1 MRKHFRKGAYKWL
14 LVGLIAWM
22 SCIPLA
28 GVPVAQAAEGD
39 DLLGDLTVRADGTE
53 LELMG
58 NSEGSWEPSFN
69 PYVLGYDVTVGS
81 ADTLE
86 ITPQLNVPYVGKL
99 KINGHK
105 AEDNAPYTVPL
116 RYGENWIEIDV
127 IGEESTNTY
136 FIRAIRRPFDVNG
149 MSSIPAGAYDLD
161 YPSGMDVDAAGNTY
175 VADYSRH
182 QVVKLSPT
190 GEVLL
195 TIGVFDDN
203 GAIESLNYPSAVR
216 VDDEGRIYVSDS
228 SNDRIVVF
236 SAAGS
241 FVEFRGVGLLD
252 DPKGFAIDDAGNLY
266 VANSGSD
273 RLVALLED
281 GNTWYWDNGGALADP
296 MGAAVDAAGN
306 VYVTERFPMMGGDI
320 GVGTVYKVSANGEYL
335 AEFPT
340 SPPPLGTS
348 EDGEGEMIDPF
359 ENSSTPK
366 DVAIDAEGNL
376 LLLDET
382 KNKIQVFD
390 PSSGELLDEWSGIGK
405 QLAGLAISDDFVYG
419 EQGTLYV
426 TDTEHGTIVQAN
438 AFGEAEGYFDYP
450 TNVAVDAAG
459 NVYVADSGQGE
470 IEKYDADGTKVAAF
484 RQENFAPDLV
494 AVSPAGVVYAAE
506 AAAGRIVKFLAD
518 GTKDTDITVPNELH
532 GIALSKH
539 GNVLA
544 TETRYDVETP
554 VGYVV
559 EYSGASL
566 EQTGLFEADQP
577 RLIASDRKGFIY
589 VSSGINKIQVFSAD
603 GTFAYELGAY
613 PGAYDRLDYIT
624 GLAVNAAGHVFVGD
638 SDNQTLHVFAP
649 DGEYAGGLQQFL
661 PDAEDYPYGLATD
674 AAGNLIVA
682 DKNSHRVV
690 RMDLVYDNRL
700 NGLHADVGYFLS
712 DFLPQEPNHVLMVP
726 RNAETVELI
735 PSLNDPRAR
744 LYVNG
749 ALQEDGSAPLEI
761 PLEPGTE
768 TQLELRAVNAEDE
781 AMTYSVRIL
790 PELAVSGDAFAALP
804 AGEIV
809 TFADREWMTVGD
821 GSGKLVALEHYG
833 EPTGW
838 DDAFDYNAA
847 ASRTD
852 DGYRFDSTHESSLAY
867 RLNTNFLN
875 LLDGEAYRKHWLVPM
890 DIEVPYLLKTGG
902 VIEVDES
909 IEPYTARE
917 KVALL
922 TYAEYKA
929 LQTGGWLHPDD
940 PVTGW
945 DERWFLMNPI
955 ANAPETTPSWY
966 QFHAFVQ
973 NYGSGE
979 VDLFH
984 TPFAAKPVIRLQDN
998 IRIAGG
1004 SGTIS
1009 EPYQLA
1015 FPEAPAESMSVTL
1028 GTPYTSANTSVSVA
1042 FAPSRSLD
1050 EGEVVRLTFP
1060 IEYGIGAL
1068 TPESGVTVKVDG
1080 TPYVVEP
1087 MTMDNTVMFLLP
1099 TDVEYGQEAVVE
1111 FPETAEIY
1119 NPPFAEEGPFT
1130 FALELDGFEIAS
1142 TAEVNVAYAPQ
1153 LTITAETAEPG
1164 DFLTGQRR
1172 DIVFTVAN
1180 VEGGPTAGEVRVS
1193 FHAMTSFQNLTLTGE
1208 GWTCSGGACTRS
1220 DSIEAGEA
1228 YETIIASVDVP
1239 AALTTSSGILRAS
1252 LSGGN
1257 DGTTEDNSAWFTT
1270 SLYDLPH
1277 IVASTNHSDGAWL
1290 KKASAT
1296 VTVAQTTYGR
1306 PLNDS
1311 SFLYAW
1317 SSSPETPASGWTAFA
1332 SGDAIERTAD
1342 GIWYLHLQAKDD
1354 RGNTAH
1360 VVTDPFRVDATPP
1373 TYAVS
1378 FLSGG
1383 IGYSPGAWTRHP
1395 VQATF
1400 EPTDGES
1407 EIARVE
1413 ASANDGATWEESAS
1427 IVLSADG
1434 EYMVKFKAYDQS
1446 ENVIETAS
1454 FDVRIDTTA
1463 PLLTAAATTED
1474 GLPYA
1479 GGEWTTQ
1486 RVRLAA
1492 SAGDGS
1498 GSPVRTEYAVDGSV
1512 PAPLEGALEIDEEG
1526 EHLVTLRAIDEA
1538 GNVGEIQQWVRIDR
1552 TGPTMTVSFKT
1563 EDGSD
1568 YASGQLANQT
1578 VLLKEMHYSDN
1589 NGAVPTVDFSV
1600 NGGEWQPINALQ
1612 PFSVSGEYALRFRA
1626 TDSLGNETFETFL
1639 IRVAATAPELSW
1651 TASPLAPTNGNVEIR
1666 VTAADETIVKWAA
1679 GVRNADDFA
1688 IGGTTLT
1695 RGEDGMYSFDVTENG
1710 TYTIYAT
1717 NASGLATLK
1726 TVIIH
1731 NIFREVPTASLAV
1744 TTTEVTNGNVTV
1756 LGIGY
1761 TTGSGNGLGALKWAY
1776 GELPVEYF
1784 ASAGETL
1791 TYTENYAFEFEATE
1805 NGTYTVY
1812 LSDQAGNK
1820 TVQTIAI
1827 GNIER
1832 RAPELALIA
1841 GTEAPT
1847 NQSVTLSVSEFVYG
1861 TDIGNALE
1869 TLKWDY
1875 GALSKEHFA
1884 DAGASIDLATRA
1896 FDVSANGW
1904 YTVYAKDRAGNE
1916 TVAYTTVDNIYVTS
1930 PTITIAR
1937 NPDAPTS
1944 GDVTV
1949 TVSVSVYG
1957 DGNTIQSIQWIGGDH
1972 VATLPAVAEQQV
1984 VVQEKGIYTIVV
1996 TDAAGNTMSQSVGI
2010 GNIFRNPPTIALA
2023 LAPESQTYGAVKVI
2037 VAAEAIGSGNRL
2049 ERVLWAPGEL
2059 TADAFPT
2066 VGEAVFGSYF
2076 EVTANGAYTVYAED
2090 AAGNRAVRT
2099 VVVGNI
2105 MPAPSALV
2113 PRAKYAAVD
2122 ASGTKVTVVFTTPL
2136 DRAGAIP
2143 ANGFVLSGA
2152 NASITSAAV
2161 DPADDSG
2168 RTVVLTLVPNGN
2180 DASIVWS
2187 AAASLSIRSAAVYSS
2202 AGVGNPAVES
2212 LGVVT
2217 PAKRAAL
2224 IEAINP
2230 AAGGGRIEINK
2241 VFAFLTSGVL
2251 VDINQDGFMDQSD
2264 IEFVLKLIEPRVLQ

>member
-1 MRKHFRKGAYKWL
+1 MRKHFRKGAYRWL
-14 LVGLIAWM
+14 LAGLIALM

-28 GVPVAQAAEGD
+28 GIPVAQAAEGD
-39 DLLGDLTVRADGTE
+39 DLLGGLTVRADGVE

-58 NSEGSWEPSFN
+58 YVDGSWEPSFS
-69 PYVLGYDVTVGS
+69 PYVYHYEVMTGS

-86 ITPQLNVPYVGKL
+86 VSPQLNVPFVGKL

-105 AEDNAPYTVPL
+105 ATDGEPYTVPL
-116 RYGENWIEIDV
+116 RYGETWIEIDV
-127 IGEESTNTY
+127 IGEEYANTY
-136 FIRAIRRPFDVNG
+136 YLKAIRRPFDVNG
-149 MSSIPAGAYDLD
+149 MSSIPAVAYDLD
-161 YPSGMDVDAAGNTY
+161 YPIGMDVDAVGNTY
-175 VADYSRH
+175 VADFGSHR
-182 QVVKLSPT
+182 VVKLSPT

-195 TIGVFDDN
+195 TIGAFDNN
-203 GAIESLNYPSAVR
+203 GITESLYYPTAVR

-228 SNDRIVVF
+228 ANDRIAVF
-236 SAAGS
+236 GADGA
-241 FVEFRGVGLLD
+241 FLEFRGVGLLNE
-252 DPKGFAIDDAGNLY
+252 PEGFAIDAAGNLY

-273 RLVALLED
+273 RLVALLV
-281 GNTWYWDNGGALADP
+281 GGGTWFWDNDGTLADP

-340 SPPPLGTS
+340 TPAPPETS
-348 EDGEGEMIDPF
+348 EDGQGEMIDPF
-359 ENSSTPK
+359 ENSSTPR
-366 DVAIDAEGNL
+366 DLAIDAGGNL

-390 PSSGELLDEWSGIGK
+390 PASGELLDEWSGIGN
-405 QLAGLAISDDFVYG
+405 QPAGLAVSDDFLYG
-419 EQGTLYV
+419 VQGTLYV
-426 TDTEHGTIVQAN
+426 TDTGHGTIVKAN
-438 AFGEAEGYFDYP
+438 AFGEARGYFDYP

-470 IEKYDADGTKVAAF
+470 IEKYDAAGTKMAAY
-484 RQENFAPDLV
+484 RLENFNPDLV
-494 AVSPAGVVYAAE
+494 AVSPTGVVYAAE
-506 AAAGRIVKFLAD
+506 AWAGRIVKFLAD
-518 GTKDTDITVPNELH
+518 GTKDADITVPNELH

-544 TETRYDVETP
+544 TETRYDVGTP

-566 EQTGLFEADQP
+566 EQTNLFEADQP
-577 RLIASDRKGFIY
+577 RLIAADRKGFIY
-589 VSSGINKIQVFSAD
+589 VSSGINSIQVFSAD
-603 GTFAYELGAY
+603 GTFAYELGVY

-624 GLAVNAAGHVFVGD
+624 GLAVNAAGQVFVGD
-638 SDNQTLHVFAP
+638 SENQTLHAFTP
-649 DGEYAGGLQQFL
+649 DGAYAGGLQHFL

-674 AAGNLIVA
+674 AAGDLIVA
-682 DKNSHRVV
+682 DKNSHRVL
-690 RMDLVYDNRL
+690 RMDLEYENRL
-700 NGLHADVGYFLS
+700 SGLHADVGYFLS

-726 RNAETVELI
+726 RNAETVELL

-749 ALQEDGSAPLEI
+749 ALQEDGSAPLEV

-768 TQLELRAVNAEDE
+768 TQLELRVVNADDE
-781 AMTYSVRIL
+781 ARTYSVRIL

-821 GSGKLVALEHYG
+821 GSGKLLALEPYG
-833 EPTGW
+833 EPTEW

-847 ASRTD
+847 SSRTD
-852 DGYRFDSTHESSLAY
+852 AGYRFDSTHESSLAY
-867 RLNTNFLN
+867 RLNTNYLN
-875 LLDGEAYRKHWLVPM
+875 LLDGEAYRKYWLVSM
-890 DIEVPYLLKTGG
+890 DIEAPYLLKTGS
-902 VIEVDES
+902 VVEVDES
-909 IEPYTARE
+909 IEPYIARE

-929 LQTGGWLHPDD
+929 LQSGGWLHPDD

-955 ANAPETTPSWY
+955 ANAPESNPDWY
-966 QFHAFVQ
+966 QYHAFVQ

-979 VDLFH
+979 VELFH

-1015 FPEAPAESMSVTL
+1015 FPEAPAESMSVAL
-1028 GTPYTSANTSVSVA
+1028 GTPYTSANTSVSIA
-1042 FAPSRSLD
+1042 FAPSRSLG
-1050 EGEVVRLTFP
+1050 EGEIVRLTFP
-1060 IEYGIGAL
+1060 SEFYAGAL

-1080 TPYVVEP
+1080 VPYAAEIMP
-1087 MTMDNTVMFLLP
+1087 MESTVAILLP
-1099 TDVEYGQEAVVE
+1099 TDVEYGQEVVVE

-1119 NPPFAEEGPFT
+1119 NPSYAEEGPFA
-1130 FALELDGFEIAS
+1130 FALEMDGFEIAS
-1142 TAEVNVAYAPQ
+1142 AAEVNVAYAPQ
-1153 LTITAETAEPG
+1153 LTITAAAAEPS
-1164 DFLTGQRR
+1164 DFLAGQRR
-1172 DIVFTVAN
+1172 DIAFTVSN
-1180 VEGGPTAGEVRVS
+1180 VEGGPSAGEVRVS
-1193 FHAMTSFQNLTLTGE
+1193 FQAMSAFQGLTLTGE
-1208 GWTCSGGACTRS
+1208 GWTCTADACTRS

-1239 AALTTSSGILRAS
+1239 AELTTGSGILSAS

-1270 SLYDLPH
+1270 SLYDLPR
-1277 IVASTNHSDGAWL
+1277 IAATTNHSGGAWL
-1290 KKASAT
+1290 KKASAI
-1296 VTVAQTTYGR
+1296 VEVARTTYGR
-1306 PLNDS
+1306 PLTPN
-1311 SFLYAW
+1311 SFMYAW

-1332 SGDAIERTAD
+1332 SGDTIERTAD
-1342 GIWYLHLQAKDD
+1342 GVWYLHLQARDD

-1360 VVTDPFRVDATPP
+1360 VVTEAFRVDATPP
-1373 TYAVS
+1373 TYSVF

-1383 IGYSPGAWTRHP
+1383 TGYSPGAWTKHP

-1413 ASANDGATWEESAS
+1413 ASVDDGATWEERTS

-1434 EYMVKFKAYDQS
+1434 EYKLKFRAYDQS
-1446 ENVIETAS
+1446 ENVTETAS
-1454 FDVRIDTTA
+1454 FDVRIDTIA
-1463 PLLTAAATTED
+1463 PVLTATATTED
-1474 GLPYA
+1474 GLPYES
-1479 GGEWTTQ
+1479 GEWTAQ
-1486 RVRLAA
+1486 RVRLEA
-1492 SAGDGS
+1492 SAGGGA
-1498 GSPVRTEYAVDGSV
+1498 GSPVRTEYSVDGAV
-1512 PAPLEGALEIDEEG
+1512 PAPLDGALEIDEEG

-1538 GNVGEIQQWVRIDR
+1538 GNVDEIPFWVRIDR

-1563 EDGSD
+1563 ADGSD
-1568 YASGQLANQT
+1568 YTPGQLANQT
-1578 VLLKEMHYSDN
+1578 VLLKEMRYSDN
-1589 NGAVPTVDFSV
+1589 NGAAPMADFSV
-1600 NGGEWQPINALQ
+1600 NGGDWQPINELQ
-1612 PFSVSGEYALRFRA
+1612 PFSATGEYELRLRA
-1626 TDSLGNETFETFL
+1626 TDSVGNETIETFL

-1651 TASPLAPTNGNVEIR
+1651 TASTLAPTNGNVKIQ

-1688 IGGTTLT
+1688 TGGTTLT
-1695 RGEDGMYSFDVTENG
+1695 LGSDGAYAFDATENG

-1726 TVIIH
+1726 TIGIH
-1731 NIFREVPTASLAV
+1731 NIFRENPTASFTVSPTA
-1744 TTTEVTNGNVTV
+1744 VTNGNVAV
-1756 LGIGY
+1756 LGVGQAI
-1761 TTGSGNGLGALKWAY
+1761 GSGNGLGALKWAY
-1776 GELPVEYF
+1776 GERAIEYF

-1791 TYTENYAFEFEATE
+1791 SYEDNAFDFEATE

-1812 LSDQAGNK
+1812 LSDLAGNK
-1820 TVQTIAI
+1820 AVQTIEI

-1832 RAPELALIA
+1832 RSPVLALSA

-1875 GALSKEHFA
+1875 GALPKEHFA
-1884 DAGASIDLATRA
+1884 AAGASIDLTTRA
-1896 FDVSANGW
+1896 FDVSANGT

-1916 TVAYTTVDNIYVTS
+1916 TVAYTTVDNIYTTS

-1949 TVSVSVYG
+1949 SVTVSVYG
-1957 DGNTIQSIQWIGGDH
+1957 ADNAIQSIQWIVGDQIT
-1972 VATLPAVAEQQV
+1972 ALPAVAEQQV
-1984 VVQEKGIYTIVV
+1984 VVQENGMYTIVV

-2010 GNIFRNPPTIALA
+2010 GNIFRNPPSIALA
-2023 LAPESQTYGAVKVI
+2023 LSPDGQTYGAVKVI
-2037 VAAEAIGSGNRL
+2037 VAAEAIGSGNML
-2049 ERVLWAPGEL
+2049 TSVLWAPGEL
-2059 TADAFPT
+2059 TVDAFPT

-2099 VVVGNI
+2099 VTVGNI
-2105 MPAPSALV
+2105 MPVPGALV

-2136 DRAGAIP
+2136 DREGAIP

-2152 NASITSAAV
+2152 NALIASATV
-2161 DPADDSG
+2161 DASDDSG
-2168 RTVVLTLVPNGN
+2168 RTVVLTLAPNGN

-2187 AAASLSIRSAAVYSS
+2187 ADAALFIQSGAVYSS
-2202 AGVGNPAVES
+2202 AGIGNPAVES

-2230 AAGGGRIEINK
+2230 ASGGGRIEMSK
-2241 VFAFLTSGVL
+2241 MYAFLMTGVL
-2251 VDINQDGFMDQSD
+2251 VDVNQDGLMDKSD
-2264 IEFVLKLIEPRVLQ
+2264 IEFVLKLIDPRFVQ